1 MNSKNIRSRTISFS
15 KFYRCHDKKLSFDS
29 AQDDAILNTRNNVTL
44 SGVEVLSALNIPY
57 IKQLLIPLFIVL
69 MLTGISTAEDKND
82 VLEIRWV
89 IDEALRGNPGLQASK
104 LRWNASTERIVQE
117 RALDDPVI
125 GFTYFGEQVQ
135 TRVGEK
141 QAGLAASQ
149 KIPFYG
155 KLRLKG
161 EVARNEAN
169 VSGERYRTLER
180 VIVAKAKSA
189 FYELYWAHKSI
200 SINEENRNLLKRFVK
215 IAEVKYATG
224 KATQQDVLKA
234 QVELSK
240 IINELISLEQ
250 LKETAVARIN
260 TLLNLHPD
268 SPIGTPEEVDIA
280 ELTVSLEDLYEKAK
294 EVSPD
299 LSILKYKIERE
310 KAAYKLAKKQYY
322 PDFTFGFIYTFIN
335 DLPSDVMSSPS
346 GEGRDSYRGTLS
358 FNVPIFQKRKYD
370 AGVREANAR
379 LKSSKMAY
387 KNRENMTLFEVKD
400 FHFKVQ
406 TAERLVKLYRDSII
420 PQAKQSL
427 KAAESGYQAG
437 QVDFLNL
444 IDSQRVLLDFNLAF
458 YRAVAE
464 FGTNIAGLERVVGVE
479 LSKKMQ

>member
-1 MNSKNIRSRTISFS
+1 MNSKIIKNRIIAFS
-15 KFYRCHDKKLSFDS
+15 
-29 AQDDAILNTRNNVTL
+29 IL
-44 SGVEVLSALNIPY
+44 LSAM
-57 IKQLLIPLFIVL
+57 LFSIA
-69 MLTGISTAEDKND
+69 TFTEISVAEDKTD
-82 VLEIRWV
+82 VLELRWV
-89 IDEALRGNPGLQASK
+89 IDEALRSNPELQSVK
-104 LRWNASTERIVQE
+104 LKWNASTERIRQE
-117 RALDDPVI
+117 RALDDPVV

-141 QAGLAASQ
+141 QAGVTASQ
-149 KIPFYG
+149 KVPFFG
-155 KLRLKG
+155 KLSLKG
-161 EVARNEAN
+161 EVARSEAR

-180 VIVAKAKSA
+180 EIVAKAKSA
-189 FYELYWAHKSI
+189 FYELYWTYQSI
-200 SINEENRNLLKRFVK
+200 SINEENSNLLKRFVK

-268 SPIGTPEEVDIA
+268 TPLGTPEEVDIE
-280 ELTVSLEDLYEKAK
+280 ELSVSLKDLYKKAK

-299 LSILKYKIERE
+299 LSILKYEIERD
-310 KAAYKLAKKQYY
+310 KAAYKLAKKQYF
-322 PDFTFGFIYTFIN
+322 PDFTFGLNYTFIN
-335 DLPSDVMSSPS
+335 DMPSSVMSSPI
-346 GEGRDSYRGTLS
+346 GEGRDSYTGTLS
-358 FNVPIFQKRKYD
+358 MNVPIFQKKKHD
-370 AGVREANAR
+370 AGVREAKAR

-387 KNRENMTLFEVKD
+387 RNRENMTLFAVKD

-427 KAAESGYQAG
+427 KAAESGYQSG

-458 YRAVAE
+458 YRAVAD
-464 FGTNIAGLERVVGVE
+464 FGTSIAGLERVVGVE
-479 LSKKMQ
+479 LTKKAQ

>member
-1 MNSKNIRSRTISFS
+1 MNSKNGKNRYFS
-15 KFYRCHDKKLSFDS
+15 SSMF
-29 AQDDAILNTRNNVTL
+29 
-44 SGVEVLSALNIPY
+44 LSAL
-57 IKQLLIPLFIVL
+57 LFSIAVF
-69 MLTGISTAEDKND
+69 TEISIAEDKSD
-82 VLEIRWV
+82 TLKIRW
-89 IDEALRGNPGLQASK
+89 IIEEALRSNPELQAAK
-104 LRWNASTERIVQE
+104 LKWSASTERILQE

-141 QAGLAASQ
+141 QAGVTASQ

-161 EVARNEAN
+161 EVARNEAK
-169 VSGERYRTLER
+169 VSGSKYLTLER
-180 VIVAKAKSA
+180 EIVAKAKSA

-200 SINEENRNLLKRFVK
+200 SINEENRDLLQRFVK

-234 QVELSK
+234 QVEHSRTV
-240 IINELISLEQ
+240 NELISLEQ
-250 LKETAVARIN
+250 LKETAIARVN
-260 TLLNLHPD
+260 TLLNIHPD
-268 SPIGTPEEVDIA
+268 TPLDIPEDVDIE
-280 ELTVSLEDLYEKAK
+280 ELNVSLEDLYEKAK

-299 LSILKYKIERE
+299 LSILKHKIERD

-322 PDFTFGFIYTFIN
+322 PDFTFGLNYTFIN
-335 DLPSDVMSSPS
+335 DMPSSAMSSPI
-346 GEGRDSYRGTLS
+346 GESRDSYTGTLS
-358 FNVPIFQKRKYD
+358 MNVPIFQKRKHD

-458 YRAVAE
+458 YRAVAD

>member
-1 MNSKNIRSRTISFS
+1 MNSKIIKSRIYSFS
-15 KFYRCHDKKLSFDS
+15 MF
-29 AQDDAILNTRNNVTL
+29 
-44 SGVEVLSALNIPY
+44 LSAA
-57 IKQLLIPLFIVL
+57 LFVVA
-69 MLTGISTAEDKND
+69 MFTEISIAEDKND

-89 IDEALRGNPGLQASK
+89 IDEALRSNPELQAAK
-104 LRWNASTERIVQE
+104 LRWNASSERIRQE

-125 GFTYFGEQVQ
+125 GFTYFGEPVQ

-141 QAGLAASQ
+141 QAGVAASQ

-161 EVARNEAN
+161 EIAKNEAK
-169 VSGERYRTLER
+169 VSGGQYLTLER
-180 VIVAKAKSA
+180 DIVAKAKSS
-189 FYELYWAHKSI
+189 FYELYWTQKSI
-200 SINEENRNLLKRFVK
+200 SINNENRNLLKRFVK

-240 IINELISLEQ
+240 IINELITLEQ

-260 TLLNLHPD
+260 TLLNRHPD
-268 SPIGTPEEVDIA
+268 TPIGTPKEVDIA
-280 ELTVSLEDLYEKAK
+280 ELTVSLKDLYEKAK
-294 EVSPD
+294 EVSPN
-299 LSILKYKIERE
+299 LSILKYEIERD
-310 KAAYKLAKKQYY
+310 KAAYNLAKKQYF
-322 PDFTFGFIYTFIN
+322 PDFTFGFNYTFIN
-335 DLPSDVMSSPS
+335 DLPSDVMSSPT
-346 GEGRDSYRGTLS
+346 GEGRDSYTGTLS
-358 FNVPIFQKRKYD
+358 MNVPIFQKRKHD

-458 YRAVAE
+458 YRAVAD

-479 LSKKMQ
+479 LSIKPQ

>member
-1 MNSKNIRSRTISFS
+1 MNSKIIKIRIYSFS
-15 KFYRCHDKKLSFDS
+15 MF
-29 AQDDAILNTRNNVTL
+29 
-44 SGVEVLSALNIPY
+44 LSAL
-57 IKQLLIPLFIVL
+57 LFSIA
-69 MLTGISTAEDKND
+69 MFTEISIAEDKAD

-89 IDEALRGNPGLQASK
+89 IDEALRSNPALQSAK
-104 LRWNASTERIVQE
+104 LRWSASTERIRQE

-125 GFTYFGEQVQ
+125 GFTYFGEPVQ

-141 QAGLAASQ
+141 RAGVMASQ
-149 KIPFYG
+149 KVPFYG

-161 EVARNEAN
+161 EVAKNEAK
-169 VSGERYRTLER
+169 VSGGRYQTLER

-200 SINEENRNLLKRFVK
+200 GINEENRYLLKRFVK

-240 IINELISLEQ
+240 IVNELISLEQ

-260 TLLNLHPD
+260 TLLNRHPD
-268 SPIGTPEEVDIA
+268 ALLGTPGEVDIE

-299 LSILKYKIERE
+299 LSILKYKIERD

-322 PDFTFGFIYTFIN
+322 PDFTFGLNYTFISN
-335 DLPSDVMSSPS
+335 LPTNVMSSPV
-346 GEGRDSYRGTLS
+346 GEGRDSYTGTLS
-358 FNVPIFQKRKYD
+358 MNVPIFQKRKHD
-370 AGVREANAR
+370 AGVREANAT
-379 LKSSKMAY
+379 LKSSRMAY
-387 KNRENMTLFEVKD
+387 KNMENMTLFEVKD

-479 LSKKMQ
+479 LSKKAQ

>member
-1 MNSKNIRSRTISFS
+1 MNSRYSNSGVFSFS
-15 KFYRCHDKKLSFDS
+15 LF
-29 AQDDAILNTRNNVTL
+29 
-44 SGVEVLSALNIPY
+44 LSAVLF
-57 IKQLLIPLFIVL
+57 LIF
-69 MLTGISTAEDKND
+69 TETSRAEEKTN
-82 VLEIRWV
+82 VLEIRWI
-89 IDEALRGNPGLQASK
+89 IDEALRSNPELQAAK
-104 LRWNASTERIVQE
+104 QRWNASTERILQE
-117 RALDDPVI
+117 RALDDPVL
-125 GFTYFGEQVQ
+125 GFTYFGEPVQ

-141 QAGLAASQ
+141 QARITASQ

-161 EVARNEAN
+161 EVARNEAK
-169 VSGERYRTLER
+169 VFEERYRTLER
-180 VIVAKAKSA
+180 EIIAKAKST
-189 FYELYWAHKSI
+189 FYALYWAHKSI
-200 SINEENRNLLKRFVK
+200 SINEENRELLKRFVR

-240 IINELISLEQ
+240 IVNEVITLEQ
-250 LKETAVARIN
+250 MKKTSVARIN
-260 TLLNLHPD
+260 ALLNRHPD
-268 SPIGTPEEVDIA
+268 SPLGTPGEVDIA
-280 ELTVSLEDLYEKAK
+280 ELTVSLKDLYEKAK

-299 LSILKYKIERE
+299 LSILKYKIERDM
-310 KAAYKLAKKQYY
+310 AAYKLAKKQYY
-322 PDFTFGFIYTFIN
+322 PDFTFGLNYTFIN
-335 DLPSDVMSSPS
+335 DMPSSVMSSPI
-346 GEGRDSYRGTLS
+346 GEGRDSYTGTLS
-358 FNVPIFQKRKYD
+358 LNVPIFQKRKHD
-370 AGVREANAR
+370 AGVREADAN

-400 FHFKVQ
+400 LHFKVQ

-458 YRAVAE
+458 YRAVAD

-479 LSKKMQ
+479 LSEKTQ

>member
-1 MNSKNIRSRTISFS
+1 M
-15 KFYRCHDKKLSFDS
+15 
-29 AQDDAILNTRNNVTL
+29 
-44 SGVEVLSALNIPY
+44 
-57 IKQLLIPLFIVL
+57 
-69 MLTGISTAEDKND
+69 
-82 VLEIRWV
+82 
-89 IDEALRGNPGLQASK
+89 
-104 LRWNASTERIVQE
+104 
-117 RALDDPVI
+117 
-125 GFTYFGEQVQ
+125 
-135 TRVGEK
+135 GEK
-141 QAGLAASQ
+141 QAGITASQ

-161 EVARNEAN
+161 EVARNEAKA
-169 VSGERYRTLER
+169 SGEIHRTLER
-180 VIVAKAKSA
+180 EIVAKAKSA
-189 FYELYWAHKSI
+189 FYELYWTYKSI
-200 SINEENRNLLKRFVK
+200 NINEENRYLLQRFVK

-234 QVELSK
+234 QVEFSR
-240 IINELISLEQ
+240 IVNELISLEQ

-260 TLLNLHPD
+260 MLLNLHPD
-268 SPIGTPEEVDIA
+268 TLLGIPEEVDIA

-294 EVSPD
+294 EVSPN
-299 LSILKYKIERE
+299 LSILKYKIERD
-310 KAAYKLAKKQYY
+310 KAAYKLAKKQYF
-322 PDFTFGFIYTFIN
+322 PDFTFGFNYTFIT

-346 GEGRDSYRGTLS
+346 GESRDSYTGTLS
-358 FNVPIFQKRKYD
+358 MNVPIFQKRKHD
-370 AGVREANAR
+370 AGVREANAK

-420 PQAKQSL
+420 PQAQQSL

-458 YRAVAE
+458 YRAVAD

-479 LSKKMQ
+479 LSKKAQ

>member
-1 MNSKNIRSRTISFS
+1 MNSKYSKSRIFSFS
-15 KFYRCHDKKLSFDS
+15 LF
-29 AQDDAILNTRNNVTL
+29 
-44 SGVEVLSALNIPY
+44 LSAV
-57 IKQLLIPLFIVL
+57 LFL
-69 MLTGISTAEDKND
+69 MFTETSLAEDKTN
-82 VLEIRWV
+82 VFTIRWV
-89 IDEALRGNPGLQASK
+89 IDEALRGNPELQASK
-104 LRWNASTERIVQE
+104 LRWSASTERIVQE
-117 RALDDPVI
+117 RALDDPVV

-141 QAGLAASQ
+141 QAGLEASQ

-169 VSGERYRTLER
+169 VSGEKYRTLER
-180 VIVAKAKSA
+180 EIVAKAKSA

-200 SINEENRNLLKRFVK
+200 NINDENRNLLQRFVK

-240 IINELISLEQ
+240 IVNELISLEQ
-250 LKETAVARIN
+250 LKETAAARIN
-260 TLLNLHPD
+260 TLLNRHPN
-268 SPIGTPEEVDIA
+268 SPIGTPDEVDIA

-299 LSILKYKIERE
+299 LSILKYKIERD

-335 DLPSDVMSSPS
+335 DLPSDVMSSPT

-358 FNVPIFQKRKYD
+358 FNVPIFQKRKHD
-370 AGVREANAR
+370 AGVREANAK

-387 KNRENMTLFEVKD
+387 KNMENMTLFEVKD

-444 IDSQRVLLDFNLAF
+444 IDSQRVLLDFNLAYF
-458 YRAVAE
+458 RAVAD

>member
-1 MNSKNIRSRTISFS
+1 MNPKITENRIYF
-15 KFYRCHDKKLSFDS
+15 LSMF
-29 AQDDAILNTRNNVTL
+29 
-44 SGVEVLSALNIPY
+44 LSAMLFSIAMFAENSIAEE
-57 IKQLLIPLFIVL
+57 KTSLL
-69 MLTGISTAEDKND
+69 K
-82 VLEIRWV
+82 IRWV
-89 IDEALRGNPGLQASK
+89 IDEALRSNPELQSAK
-104 LRWNASTERIVQE
+104 LSWSASTERIRQE
-117 RALDDPVI
+117 RALDDPIV

-141 QAGLAASQ
+141 QAGVMASQ
-149 KIPFYG
+149 KIPFLG
-155 KLRLKG
+155 KRSLKG
-161 EVARNEAN
+161 EVARNEAK
-169 VSGERYRTLER
+169 VSGGKYLTLER
-180 VIVAKAKSA
+180 EIVAKAKSA
-189 FYELYWAHKSI
+189 FYELYWAQQSI

-240 IINELISLEQ
+240 IVNELITLEQ
-250 LKETAVARIN
+250 LKETAIARIN

-268 SPIGTPEEVDIA
+268 TPLGTPEAVDI
-280 ELTVSLEDLYEKAK
+280 EKLTVSLKDLYAKAK

-310 KAAYKLAKKQYY
+310 KAAYKLAKRQYF
-322 PDFTFGFIYTFIN
+322 PDFTFGLNYTFIN
-335 DLPSDVMSSPS
+335 DMPSSAMSSPL
-346 GEGRDSYRGTLS
+346 GESRDSYTGTLS
-358 FNVPIFQKRKYD
+358 MNVPIFQKSKHD

-387 KNRENMTLFEVKD
+387 KNRENLTLFEVKD
-400 FHFKVQ
+400 LHFKVQ

-427 KAAESGYQAG
+427 KAAESGYQSG

-458 YRAVAE
+458 YRAVAD

-479 LSKKMQ
+479 LSRKDK